1 MVFTF
6 LQFEQFCLFSLFH
19 PFKGGLF
26 FAKPMRDK
34 NYTTMMDPFQRKYG
48 KTLTGLLA
56 VAAFIAEVMWIPGT
70 LISLGLIMM
79 AVFYLLVLG
88 IGIWASVRSK
98 KLRENAQNGQVE
110 FSFLANRSV
119 NLIVGVFT
127 MTATWVGGGFTM
139 GFTETV
145 YDPTKGLIWALF
157 PLQLSISFIIG
168 GLFFAKPMRDKNYT
182 TMMDPF
188 QRKYGKTLTG
198 LLAVAAFIS
207 EVVYIPVTLIS
218 LGVTVRIFSDLPLSL
233 CIWISAAVAIIYTVL
248 GGLYSV
254 AYTDVVQLLL
264 VFCGLWLCAP
274 FVLASD
280 VYTDITQ
287 TAVNH
292 TYQAPW
298 LGHIESHEAWTWV
311 DNFLV
316 LTLGNLAFQ
325 DFHQGLSPPA
335 PHLQPRLIVS

>member
-1 MVFTF
+1 M
-6 LQFEQFCLFSLFH
+6 
-19 PFKGGLF
+19 
-26 FAKPMRDK
+26 
-34 NYTTMMDPFQRKYG
+34 
-48 KTLTGLLA
+48 A
-56 VAAFIAEVMWIPGT
+56 VI
-70 LISLGLIMM
+70 ISGLIMM

-139 GFTETV
+139 GLPEAV

-198 LLAVAAFIS
+198 LLAVAAFIA
-207 EVVYIPVTLIS
+207 EVVWTPGTLIS
-218 LGVTVRIFSDLPLSL
+218 L
-233 CIWISAAVAIIYTVL
+233 AA
-248 GGLYSV
+248 
-254 AYTDVVQLLL
+254 
-264 VFCGLWLCAP
+264 W
-274 FVLASD
+274 
-280 VYTDITQ
+280 
-287 TAVNH
+287 
-292 TYQAPW
+292 
-298 LGHIESHEAWTWV
+298 
-311 DNFLV
+311 
-316 LTLGNLAFQ
+316 NLACPRRSSK
-325 DFHQGLSPPA
+325 DASPPA
-335 PHLQPRLIVS
+335 PIYARVSVLIAQGVVIVYGDPTDTDWCPSAASTILASNFQLNHQLYKALRTNQ